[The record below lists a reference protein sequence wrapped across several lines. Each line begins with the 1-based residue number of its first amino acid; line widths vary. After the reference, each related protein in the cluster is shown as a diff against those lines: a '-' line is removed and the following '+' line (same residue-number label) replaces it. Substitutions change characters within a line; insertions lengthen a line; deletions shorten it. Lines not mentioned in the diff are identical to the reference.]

1 MMFGVIGCS
10 DVSILTNIRKKET
23 IILEW
28 LKKNEINFELKTV
41 WPLDVTN
48 WKYEITVYF
57 NFM

>member
-1 MMFGVIGCS
+1 MMFGVIVCF
-10 DVSILTNIRKKET
+10 DVSILTNIMKQEA

-41 WPLDVTN
+41 WPLDVAD

-57 NFM
+57 DFL

>member
-41 WPLDVTN
+41 WPLDVAN

>member
-1 MMFGVIGCS
+1 MFGVIGCS
-10 DVSILTNIRKKET
+10 DVSILTNIRKQET

-41 WPLDVTN
+41 WPLDVAN
-48 WKYEITVYF
+48 WKNEITVYF

>member
-10 DVSILTNIRKKET
+10 DVSILTNIRKQET

-41 WPLDVTN
+41 WPLDVAN
-48 WKYEITVYF
+48 WKNEITVYF